1 MKSLHAVG
9 VLVLGLSLTGCAT
22 ILGGREQ
29 TITVNANVSGAD
41 VYLNQTLLGETPLTA
56 KVKRGQE
63 GVLRVTAEGYQPYQ
77 AALNKK
83 ISSLFWVNI
92 LSGGAFGS
100 TTDYTTGAMYEYE
113 PDTYMVT
120 LQAANPS
127 TEQRSEWQLREGLRS
142 FVLLNNQA
150 IVSDLAV
157 GQGEYVDVLVDILG
171 VTPEDRAGA
180 VDRWR
185 TDYAASETALDFA
198 NKIVAELD

>member
-1 MKSLHAVG
+1 MKSLQSVG

-22 ILGGREQ
+22 ILGGKQQ

-41 VYLNQTLLGETPLTA
+41 VYLNQTLLGKTPLTA

-120 LQAANPS
+120 LQAADQS
-127 TEQRSEWQLREGLRS
+127 SEQQSEWRLKEGLRS

-157 GQGEYVDVLVDILG
+157 GDGEYIDVLVDILG
-171 VTPEDRAGA
+171 VKPRERAGA

-185 TDYAASETALDFA
+185 KDYASSKTAIEFA
-198 NKIVAELD
+198 TKIVAELD